1 MDRFNAVKNYDS
13 IEGWCTKEKAIKMM
27 EFVPDHVGALAVELG
42 VWGGRSLLPIA
53 MKCNGDVYGID
64 AWNVDAS
71 LEGKNDVAN
80 DEWWSNINYSK
91 MYSYTH
97 NLMMEYNCQNVKLLR
112 MKSRDAVKLFEN
124 NSIDFL
130 HQDSNHS
137 EEVSC
142 EEVELYHTK
151 VKSGG
156 IWCFDDTNWPTTQKA
171 QGILCSKGYEEV
183 YDSGSWK
190 IYRKSV

>member
-1 MDRFNAVKNYDS
+1 MERFNAVKNYES

-27 EFVPDHVGALAVELG
+27 EFIPDNSRLAVELG

-53 MKCNGDVYGID
+53 MKCKGDVYGID

-80 DEWWSNINYSK
+80 DEWWSNINYNK
-91 MYSYTH
+91 MYTYTH
-97 NLMMEYNCQNVKLLR
+97 GLMMEHNCQNVKLLR
-112 MKSRDAVKLFEN
+112 MKSKDAVKLFEN
-124 NSIDFL
+124 DSIDFL

-142 EEVELYHTK
+142 EEVELYYSK
-151 VKSGG
+151 VKPGG

-171 QGILCSKGYEEV
+171 QNILCTKGYEEV
-183 YDSGSWK
+183 FDSGSWK
-190 IYRKSV
+190 IYRKTA